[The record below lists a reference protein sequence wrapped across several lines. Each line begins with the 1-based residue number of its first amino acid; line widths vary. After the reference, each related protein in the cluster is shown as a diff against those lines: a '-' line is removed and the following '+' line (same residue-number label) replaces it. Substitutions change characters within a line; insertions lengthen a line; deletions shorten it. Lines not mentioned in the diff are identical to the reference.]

1 MQEAN
6 ISFPR
11 IHDLVV
17 LLDLLLSIETGW
29 EALRSNLHA
38 LTGFA
43 VDYRYP
49 GESADEVEANE
60 AFKICQRVRVMTRQ
74 ALGLE

>member
-1 MQEAN
+1 M
-6 ISFPR
+6 
-11 IHDLVV
+11 
-17 LLDLLLSIETGW
+17 
-29 EALRSNLHA
+29 
-38 LTGFA
+38 
-43 VDYRYP
+43 DYRYP